1 MYYLECSDSLTI
13 LRSEL
18 EYKQFETKRPHQRMS
33 KSLYTIEYLLNN
45 VSPAVLWNS
54 IGNPLG
60 LSEWFADG
68 VTVNGNEY
76 TFSWEKYEQTAFLQQ
91 TKQNQFIRFQWEEDE
106 GTDYYFELQIIIV
119 PLTADVILM
128 ITDFAE
134 ESEKDDAILLWNKQI
149 DELKRKTGM

>member
-1 MYYLECSDSLTI
+1 
-13 LRSEL
+13 
-18 EYKQFETKRPHQRMS
+18 MS

-45 VSPAVLWNS
+45 VSPAVLWKS